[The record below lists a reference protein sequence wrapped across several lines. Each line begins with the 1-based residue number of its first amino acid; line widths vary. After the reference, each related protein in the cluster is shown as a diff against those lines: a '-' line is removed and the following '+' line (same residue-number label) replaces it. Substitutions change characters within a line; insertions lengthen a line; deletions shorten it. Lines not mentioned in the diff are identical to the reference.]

1 MATTNPY
8 TYAYTGPPF
17 NWLGHVSETQFKAFQ
32 SWYTALNISAP
43 ASSAAT
49 SPGSTSTNPAAPPSA
64 GTTTPITPQSNSST
78 TNAAALAAT
87 IVKNFEGF
95 SATAYPDPAGQTKTY
110 SIGYGH
116 QIVPGD
122 GLSTSSVVTM
132 DQANTLL
139 MSDLSASINTVN
151 NSVMSPT
158 PLEPTQTAALVSLA
172 YNIGGT
178 AFKNSTLVSDLN
190 SGNTA
195 AAAAQFN
202 NWVYAGGTVNSS
214 LVARRTQEQAL
225 FSTGVILSNTG
236 TPTVNAA
243 NAANSGG
250 SMTTQLHYQ
259 IRAQQLRKAAGALEQ
274 FYMTVNDEQLS
285 TTFTKAA
292 WQPASAGHFQ
302 YAHRDDHL
310 PMVAMGKIKGYLK
323 ERLQRQDDSV
333 FHMNHAR
340 NIIEK
345 VEDKAQYQS
354 DAMTQV
360 PNLISQINGYFA
372 LPQYAPVL
380 VKDQTDVY
388 PAGSTTP
395 RYRVHELDP
404 PTIWEM
410 EQHARAVP
418 GGSIN
423 LKETPQPA
431 TPNPAA
437 TATSTST
444 NG

>member
-1 MATTNPY
+1 
-8 TYAYTGPPF
+8 
-17 NWLGHVSETQFKAFQ
+17 
-32 SWYTALNISAP
+32 
-43 ASSAAT
+43 
-49 SPGSTSTNPAAPPSA
+49 
-64 GTTTPITPQSNSST
+64 
-78 TNAAALAAT
+78 
-87 IVKNFEGF
+87 
-95 SATAYPDPAGQTKTY
+95 
-110 SIGYGH
+110 
-116 QIVPGD
+116 
-122 GLSTSSVVTM
+122 M

-151 NSVMSPT
+151 NSVT
-158 PLEPTQTAALVSLA
+158 APLEPTQQAALISLA
-172 YNIGGT
+172 YNIGGNN
-178 AFKNSTLVSDLN
+178 FKNSTLVSDLN

-202 NWVYAGGTVNSS
+202 NWVYAGGTVNST
-214 LVARRTQEQAL
+214 LVSRRTQEQAL

-259 IRAQQLRKAAGALEQ
+259 IRAQQLRKTAGALEQ
-274 FYMTVNDEQLS
+274 FYQTLNDDKLAA
-285 TTFTKAA
+285 TFAKAA
-292 WQPASAGHFQ
+292 WQPPTTGYFQ

-310 PMVAMGKIKGYLK
+310 PMVAMGQVKTYLK
-323 ERLQRQDDSV
+323 DRLQRQDEAV

-345 VEDKAQYQS
+345 IEDKAQYQF
-354 DAMTQV
+354 DAKTQV

-388 PAGSTTP
+388 PTGSTTP
-395 RYRVHELDP
+395 RYRVHELDN
-404 PTIWEM
+404 PTTFEL
-410 EQHARAVP
+410 EQHGRALP
-418 GGSIN
+418 GGPVD

-431 TPNPAA
+431 A
-437 TATSTST
+437 
-444 NG
+444 G

>member
-1 MATTNPY
+1 VATTNPY
-8 TYAYTGPPF
+8 TYAYKGPPF
-17 NWLGHVSETQFKAFQ
+17 NWLGHVSMTQWNAFQ
-32 SWYTALNISAP
+32 AWYTTAAP
-43 ASSAAT
+43 ALGINASPTAT
-49 SPGSTSTNPAAPPSA
+49 PASTGSTSTNPAPSPSA

-78 TNAAALAAT
+78 TNSTALAAT
-87 IVKNFEGF
+87 IIKMFEGF

-116 QIVPGD
+116 EIVPGD
-122 GLSTSSVVTM
+122 GLSTSSTVTM

-151 NSVMSPT
+151 NSVNPPT

-178 AFKNSTLVSDLN
+178 AFKNSTLVADLN
-190 SGNTA
+190 AGNTA

-214 LVARRTQEQAL
+214 LVSRRTQEQAL

-236 TPTVNAA
+236 TPTVNTA

-250 SMTTQLHYQ
+250 SMTAQLHYQ
-259 IRAQQLRKAAGALEQ
+259 IRAQQLRKTAGALEQ
-274 FYMTVNDEQLS
+274 YYQTLNDDQLAA
-285 TTFTKAA
+285 TFSKAA
-292 WQPASAGHFQ
+292 WQPPTTGYFQ

-310 PMVAMGKIKGYLK
+310 PMVAMGQIKVYLK
-323 ERLQRQDDSV
+323 DRLQRQDEGV
-333 FHMNHAR
+333 FHMNYAR

-345 VEDKAQYQS
+345 IEDKAQAQF
-354 DAMTQV
+354 DAKTQV

-380 VKDQTDVY
+380 VNDLSDVY

-395 RYRVHELDP
+395 RYRVHELDN
-404 PTIWEM
+404 PTTFEL
-410 EQHARAVP
+410 EQHGRALP
-418 GGSIN
+418 GGPVD
-423 LKETPQPA
+423 LKETPQPV
-431 TPNPAA
+431 
-437 TATSTST
+437 TS
-444 NG
+444 